1 MKQKMMKQYIY
12 ILFLFIGWGQVAQ
25 AQPAGTLKTE
35 RLELR
40 LEPGLVDFISFSP
53 CGKEWFQAQR
63 DAWKPALDK
72 DMRNER
78 VWENYYLAC
87 QGIWNGDTL
96 LWKKEQPRLMK
107 KMKKYIPD
115 TRVYYKALDNKIM
128 IPDKEER
135 EAVERKI
142 ISLQRTSEWDYRD
155 DISYYRRHGQM
166 DKAREV
172 AREWF
177 DSGLYSRSILNYY
190 YNVFAG
196 LEKNAILVEKGPEWT
211 YCVLLQYGVGLFK
224 EVEIVDLSELM
235 YPETESEF
243 WKTKGIDVQEF
254 PSRDEV
260 KCPGAWYFTEK
271 EKRPVYIQFSGNRY
285 NVEKMKDFLYSE
297 GLVFRYS
304 LQPYDN
310 MAVLRRNYEQIYL
323 LDYLQSP
330 VVTDISRGEDMYVLS
345 FLPLLQF
352 YCTSGD
358 TNQYLKLKKLLT
370 NIVDRME
377 YTYYENKPWVKAE
390 MAAYLKLYKMLFDY
404 IKAKHQEGETSIS
417 IHSFKEEYQKEY
429 QQLIE
434 MVKP

>member
-1 MKQKMMKQYIY
+1 MKQNIMKQFIY
-12 ILFLFIGWGQVAQ
+12 LLFLFIGLGQVVQ
-25 AQPAGTLKTE
+25 AQSADILKTE

-40 LEPGLVDFISFSP
+40 LEPGLADFISFSP
-53 CGKEWFQAQR
+53 CGNEWFQVQK
-63 DAWKPALDK
+63 DAWKPELDK

-78 VWENYYLAC
+78 AWENYYLAC
-87 QGIWNGDTL
+87 QGIWNRDTL

-107 KMKKYIPD
+107 KMKKYIPG

-128 IPDKEER
+128 LPDKEKR

-142 ISLQRTSEWDYRD
+142 VSLKRTCEWDYRD

-177 DSGLYSRSILNYY
+177 DSGLYSRSIFNYY

-196 LEKNAILVEKGPEWT
+196 LEKNAILVGMGPVWT
-211 YCVLLQYGVGLFK
+211 YCVLLQYGAGLFK
-224 EVEIVDLSELM
+224 EVEIVESNELR
-235 YPETESEF
+235 YL
-243 WKTKGIDVQEF
+243 
-254 PSRDEV
+254 
-260 KCPGAWYFTEK
+260 EK
-271 EKRPVYIQFSGNRY
+271 EKRPVYIQSLGNRS

-304 LQPYDN
+304 IKPYDN
-310 MAVLRRNYEQIYL
+310 MAVLRRNYEQIYQ

-330 VVTDISRGEDMYVLS
+330 VITDISRGEDMYVLS

-370 NIVDRME
+370 DIVDRME
-377 YTYYENKPWVKAE
+377 HTYYENKPWVKAE
-390 MAAYLKLYKMLFDY
+390 TAEHWKLYKMFFDY
-404 IKAKHQEGETSIS
+404 IKAKHEEGETSIS